1 MTILKDMNE
10 LNWYE
15 VCNLDEITP
24 NTGVAALIEDQQI
37 AIFRVGQEQRVYA
50 LSNQD
55 PFSLANV
62 MARGILGDL
71 QGERVVASPIYKQHF
86 SLVTAVVWKSKTRN
100 YWYFQ
105 PELKMA
111 KFW

>member
-37 AIFRVGQEQRVYA
+37 AIFRVGQEQR
-50 LSNQD
+50 
-55 PFSLANV
+55 
-62 MARGILGDL
+62 
-71 QGERVVASPIYKQHF
+71 
-86 SLVTAVVWKSKTRN
+86 
-100 YWYFQ
+100 
-105 PELKMA
+105 
-111 KFW
+111 

>member
-37 AIFRVGQEQRVYA
+37 AIFRVGQE
-50 LSNQD
+50 
-55 PFSLANV
+55 
-62 MARGILGDL
+62 RGCMHSAIRIRL
-71 QGERVVASPIYKQHF
+71 VWPMSWHVA
-86 SLVTAVVWKSKTRN
+86 
-100 YWYFQ
+100 
-105 PELKMA
+105 
-111 KFW
+111 FWVICKVSV

>member
-37 AIFRVGQEQRVYA
+37 AIFRVGREQRVYA

-55 PFSLANV
+55 PFSLV
-62 MARGILGDL
+62 MSWH
-71 QGERVVASPIYKQHF
+71 VA
-86 SLVTAVVWKSKTRN
+86 
-100 YWYFQ
+100 
-105 PELKMA
+105 
-111 KFW
+111 FWVICKVSV